1 MALPTS
7 RAPKGPREGWGLTG
21 VTQRG
26 QQDSEYRWVARRQWA
41 GFPFP
46 AGARHR
52 GLVQPR
58 IISGSPKAF
67 WSPPGPPP
75 APSDPGP
82 QLGSVGLKVSWA
94 VGALKTRTGFL
105 PGRSRTGA
113 QRNSG
118 GETEA
123 QRGGA
128 YLKVTQPGGCC
139 WLW

>member
-75 APSDPGP
+75 SPLRPGAAARQRRAEGVMGCGRP
-82 QLGSVGLKVSWA
+82 QNPYWIS
-94 VGALKTRTGFL
+94 
-105 PGRSRTGA
+105 PG
-113 QRNSG
+113 
-118 GETEA
+118 
-123 QRGGA
+123 
-128 YLKVTQPGGCC
+128 
-139 WLW
+139 